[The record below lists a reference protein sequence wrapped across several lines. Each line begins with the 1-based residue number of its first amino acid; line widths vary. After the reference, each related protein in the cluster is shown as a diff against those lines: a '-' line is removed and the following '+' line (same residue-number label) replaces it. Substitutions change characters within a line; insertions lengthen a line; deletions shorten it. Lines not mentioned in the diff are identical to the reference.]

1 MLQLNMIM
9 KTKTKKTKNNHYKNN
24 SKTRVYKNS
33 GFFYII

>member
-1 MLQLNMIM
+1 MLLLNMIM
-9 KTKTKKTKNNHYKNN
+9 KTKTKTKINHNKTI